1 MDAIIT
7 HLALDCRL
15 LSMKASV
22 TKIDATTANVI
33 AGFSERFNSLLDRA
47 SVPRENRITYCAHRF
62 DVVHNTVISW
72 LEKNK
77 IPGKHALL
85 VRIVTHL
92 LKDIPGRYDAHAV
105 VAWLLTGDSVPNP
118 FHDDTDALQAVELYF
133 QISDLARAHGIDFDG
148 MPREV
153 RNLILRRVQGWL
165 RHQAAQTKGPL
176 TLDDSARTIVLG
188 MIEAAQASPKG

>member
-1 MDAIIT
+1 MT
-7 HLALDCRL
+7 
-15 LSMKASV
+15 ASV
-22 TKIDATTANVI
+22 TKIDASTANVI
-33 AGFSERFNSLLDRA
+33 AGFSERFNSLMDRA
-47 SVPRENRITYCAHRF
+47 SVPRENRITYCAKRF

-72 LEKNK
+72 LEKDK

-85 VRIVTHL
+85 VRIVGDL
-92 LKDIPGRYDAHAV
+92 LKNIPGRYDTHAV

-118 FHDDTDALQAVELYF
+118 FHDDTDALQVVELYF

-165 RHQAAQTKGPL
+165 HRQAAQTKGPL
-176 TLDDSARTIVLG
+176 TLDDSAQTIVLG
-188 MIEAAQASPKG
+188 MIEAAQARPSG